1 LKVQSAPIAPRIYQ
15 NLGGN
20 PEALAMSADAIF
32 HQAYDDLIQGNF
44 DLAIEG
50 FRAFLKNFPSSEKAD
65 DAQYGI
71 GEAHYAMRNYP
82 EAIAALTAVIN
93 TYPSG
98 DKIASAYFKR
108 AKSELLIGEKENAIN
123 DYKTVVQKYASAPEA
138 GLAAN
143 ELTQLGVDLSKP
155 AKPSQTRR
163 KPPV

>member
-1 LKVQSAPIAPRIYQ
+1 
-15 NLGGN
+15 
-20 PEALAMSADAIF
+20 
-32 HQAYDDLIQGNF
+32 
-44 DLAIEG
+44 
-50 FRAFLKNFPSSEKAD
+50 
-65 DAQYGI
+65 
-71 GEAHYAMRNYP
+71 MRNYP